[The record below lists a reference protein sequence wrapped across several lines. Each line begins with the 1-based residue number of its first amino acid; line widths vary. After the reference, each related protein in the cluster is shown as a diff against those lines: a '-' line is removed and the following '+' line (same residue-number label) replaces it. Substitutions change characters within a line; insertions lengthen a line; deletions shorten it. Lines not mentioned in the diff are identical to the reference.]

1 MTVTAVQANVAANN
15 LTAWGAW
22 ASRDMQG
29 PAWADYLNHEV
40 PDIEPDELEAA
51 CRTAFR
57 DWNRSGRG
65 WQINVD
71 HVAQAV
77 RRIRRERL
85 DAVIGA
91 HGRPD
96 PEGLG
101 DEPRIEQA
109 WRNAWRRAIER
120 GASHER
126 AVASAWRA
134 IGRTPPPP
142 AIGSG
147 GPAGPERAR
156 RVLAAL
162 ARSSKRP

>member
-1 MTVTAVQANVAANN
+1 MTITEIQAADAINYLVAARA
-15 LTAWGAW
+15 LTVVDHQA
-22 ASRDMQG
+22 DV
-29 PAWADYLNHEV
+29 WADYLNHEIDD
-40 PDIEPDELEAA
+40 PGGDELLPA
-51 CRTAFR
+51 CRHAIRTWR
-57 DWNRSGRG
+57 QDGRT
-65 WQINVD
+65 WQIDVESY
-71 HVAQAV
+71 AQSI

-101 DEPRIEQA
+101 DEPRVEQA

-120 GASHER
+120 GAAHER

-147 GPAGPERAR
+147 GPSGPERAR
-156 RVLAAL
+156 CVLAAL